1 MLVLTW
7 KLRPAIRQ
15 ALVAGLEE
23 AERLQEVAMSTREA
37 RDADGVRRDFGVAAL
52 VVMDLGHVVPEEALS
67 VASWQLELHPF
78 VQVDLIAGTVTTA
91 TAHRICFEFGKAGVQ
106 HMHLPQDA
114 SESAFWVQRLS
125 ELRNFD
131 LISRIVKDADRNL
144 PAGAPGEF
152 LARVL
157 EFHTSASVKKLADQM
172 YPGTQYSPTY
182 KRRMLWQ
189 ECKSH
194 GYVSPE
200 AILGAIRL
208 RILKAVLDAHVW
220 TYDRTARHF
229 GFDTARHLNRSCK
242 NRYGLSVTAIR
253 KAPAPDIAKL
263 ADQVFWDESVTELE
277 DVDN

>member
-15 ALVAGLEE
+15 ALVSGLEE

-37 RDADGVRRDFGVAAL
+37 RDADAVRRDFGIAAL
-52 VVMDLGHVVPEEALS
+52 VVVDLGHVAPEEALS
-67 VASWQLELHPF
+67 VASWQLEQHPF

-91 TAHRICFEFGKAGVQ
+91 ASHRICFEFGKAGVQ
-106 HMHLPQDA
+106 HMHLPEEA
-114 SESAFWVQRLS
+114 SAAAFWVQRFS

-131 LISRIVKDADRNL
+131 LIARIVRDADRHL
-144 PAGAPGEF
+144 PPGAAGEF
-152 LARVL
+152 LARVV
-157 EFHTSASVKKLADQM
+157 EFHTSASVKKLAEWM
-172 YPGTQYSPTY
+172 YPGAQYSPTY

-200 AILGAIRL
+200 AVLGAVRL

-253 KAPAPDIAKL
+253 KAPAAEISKL
-263 ADQVFWDESVTELE
+263 ADQVFWDASVEE
-277 DVDN
+277 EVEN